1 MPLSSTKCHNW
12 IFFSTIWVVLQQH
25 IWHKTIT
32 EQHGRLWD
40 SLPTPPPQF
49 PRDLRAAPTLPGLA
63 NPPLEGVRLA
73 RLSSVHR
80 VKRSVCPK
88 EPVNTSLSDLLHS
101 TANVKPHYPPLNGVP
116 DPTFTNGHKA
126 WSPWSTVVCRL
137 TPSPLTFNRPRKA
150 LSRTA
155 SGTKRKSYGTVF
167 SNLLR
172 SQPEKDPF
180 WWKWTENAAKIKHR
194 LQPCR
199 SAQQSVIIEFSLALI
214 LSGFTTTYLTQ
225 DYNRATWPPVG
236 LPPHPSPAVPQG
248 PQSSSDPA
256 WVSQPSTRGCP
267 AS

>member
-1 MPLSSTKCHNW
+1 MLSLTIPPWMVSQTQLSPMVTKLGPRG
-12 IFFSTIWVVLQQH
+12 VLWCAVWRQAPSLLAGR
-25 IWHKTIT
+25 
-32 EQHGRLWD
+32 GRLC
-40 SLPTPPPQF
+40 
-49 PRDLRAAPTLPGLA
+49 PGL
-63 NPPLEGVRLA
+63 
-73 RLSSVHR
+73 
-80 VKRSVCPK
+80 
-88 EPVNTSLSDLLHS
+88 
-101 TANVKPHYPPLNGVP
+101 
-116 DPTFTNGHKA
+116 
-126 WSPWSTVVCRL
+126 
-137 TPSPLTFNRPRKA
+137 RPAQSEKVM
-150 LSRTA
+150 
-155 SGTKRKSYGTVF
+155 GTVF

-225 DYNRATWPPVG
+225 DYNKATWPPVG
-236 LPPHPSPAVPQG
+236 LPPYPSPAVPQG